1 MPGTSCL
8 GPIIVVIAVCTLLP
22 SPAAT
27 CGPCTC
33 PGDARV
39 LVFPEGGDIPENTVF
54 FVWVPEQEPDGI
66 QLIRDSASGARTEV
80 EATIEPGGAADT
92 YTLRP
97 DAPLAAEETYQ
108 LVVQGA
114 RGSGF
119 SVGTYTIRRHRH
131 DAADFGSDRCRG
143 LRPDG

>member
-1 MPGTSCL
+1 M
-8 GPIIVVIAVCTLLP
+8 
-22 SPAAT
+22 
-27 CGPCTC
+27 
-33 PGDARV
+33 
-39 LVFPEGGDIPENTVF
+39 
-54 FVWVPEQEPDGI
+54 PEQEPDGI

-119 SVGTYTIRRHRH
+119 SVGTYTIRGGI
-131 DAADFGSDRCRG
+131 DTTPPTLGAIGVADYDPTVSYCGSKVSPVVKLQGATSSRASR
-143 LRPDG
+143 